1 MAIRKEREK
10 MWEGWQGRGGG
21 SERRGKK
28 EKVGGVRRGKEKR
41 KNGKQAKR
49 LREVAIE
56 EGGK

>member
-1 MAIRKEREK
+1 M
-10 MWEGWQGRGGG
+10 GGV
-21 SERRGKK
+21 RRGKK
-28 EKVGGVRRGKEKR
+28 EK